1 MFSIS
6 MTHRGF
12 SLIELVIV
20 VGLIGTM
27 AAIGMPMIQGAMA
40 SIRLNE
46 ATRTVERELQKARL
60 RAVSSNRALR
70 VRLNCPSAGSIRV
83 VEVLGTVVDTAANRC
98 SSTAYPFPAADI
110 DVMTRPNFDGPVA
123 LLPVGATVTSA
134 NIQFQ
139 PDGAANQVVS
149 NVVQP
154 ITTPVTVTVTREGK
168 SRTVTINA
176 AGKIQLQ

>member
-1 MFSIS
+1 MFSMS

-27 AAIGMPMIQGAMA
+27 AVIGLPMINGAMA
-40 SIRLNE
+40 GIRLNE
-46 ATRTVERELQKARL
+46 AARTVERELQGARL
-60 RAVSSNRALR
+60 RAVTANRALR
-70 VRLNCPSAGSIRV
+70 VRLNCPTAGSIRA

-98 SSTAYPFPAADI
+98 STTAYPFPAADI

-123 LLPVGATVTSA
+123 LLPRGATVTTA

-139 PDGAANQVVS
+139 PDGGAAQVVAG
-149 NVVQP
+149 VAQA
-154 ITTPVTVTVTREGK
+154 IAAPVTVTITREGK